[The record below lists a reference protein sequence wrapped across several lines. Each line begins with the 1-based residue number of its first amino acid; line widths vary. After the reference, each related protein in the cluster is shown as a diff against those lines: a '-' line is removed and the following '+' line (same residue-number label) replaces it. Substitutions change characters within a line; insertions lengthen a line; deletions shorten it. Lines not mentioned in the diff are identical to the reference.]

1 MKKIVNFSTI
11 PEIIEEAKQGKMFIL
26 IDDENR
32 ENEGDL
38 VIPAQKC
45 NASHINF
52 MATFGRG
59 LICLALTEK
68 RINQLE
74 LSLMSG
80 NNQSKNKTAFT
91 VSIEAKEGISTGIS
105 AYDRAKT
112 IEVAINPNLGK
123 ENLVSPG
130 HIFPLKAQ
138 NGGVLVRAGHTEA
151 SVDLATLA
159 NLNPS
164 AVICEIMS
172 DDGTMARLPQLLQ
185 FAYKHKLKIA
195 TIADLIEYRRKNEKL
210 IELVANH
217 DFNHSIGKNFLA
229 KIYRNILD
237 GVEHIAFI
245 KGNITTTEPIL
256 VRMHHL
262 NIVND
267 CFNWL
272 DNPKNNSLNK
282 AFKKIAKAGCGVI
295 VVVRQP
301 TESISDFFN
310 LAKQKNNSANILR
323 NYGIGAQIL
332 ADLQIK
338 NLILLSN
345 NKQSVIGLEGYEI
358 KISGYRKL
366 Y

>member
-1 MKKIVNFSTI
+1 MQKIINLSTI

-38 VIPAQKC
+38 VMPAQKC
-45 NASHINF
+45 TAQHINF

-59 LICLALTEK
+59 LICLALTAK
-68 RINQLE
+68 RVKQLE
-74 LSLMSG
+74 LSLMSS

-112 IEVAINPNLGK
+112 IEVAIDSALSK
-123 ENLVSPG
+123 ESLVSPG
-130 HIFPLKAQ
+130 HIFPLQAEE
-138 NGGVLVRAGHTEA
+138 GGVLVRAGHTEA
-151 SVDLATLA
+151 SVDLAILA

-164 AVICEIMS
+164 AVICEIMN
-172 DDGTMARLPQLLQ
+172 DDGTMARLPQLLK
-185 FAYKHKLKIA
+185 FAHKHKLKIA

-210 IELVANH
+210 IEMVASY
-217 DFNHSIGKNFLA
+217 DFNHSVGGCFVA

-237 GVEHIAFI
+237 GVEHIAFV
-245 KGNITTTEPIL
+245 KGDISKNSSTL

-282 AFKKIAKAGCGVI
+282 AFKKIAKAGSGVV

-310 LAKQKNNSANILR
+310 LTKQHNNSAHILR

-338 NLILLSN
+338 DLILLSN
-345 NKQSVIGLEGYEI
+345 NKQSVIGLEGYNI

>member
-1 MKKIVNFSTI
+1 MKKNINLSTI
-11 PEIIEEAKQGKMFIL
+11 PEIIEEAKNGKMFIL

-45 NASHINF
+45 TASHINF

-59 LICLALTEK
+59 LICLALAQK

-74 LSLMSG
+74 LPLMSS
-80 NNQSKNKTAFT
+80 NNQSRNKTAFT

-112 IEVAINPNLGK
+112 IEVAINPALGK
-123 ENLVSPG
+123 ESLVSPG
-130 HIFPLKAQ
+130 HIFPLQAEK
-138 NGGVLVRAGHTEA
+138 GGVLVRAGHTEA
-151 SVDLATLA
+151 SVDLAILA

-164 AVICEIMS
+164 AVICEIMNN
-172 DDGTMARLPQLLQ
+172 DGTMARLPQLLK
-185 FAYKHKLKIA
+185 FAAKHKLKIA

-210 IELVANH
+210 IELIATYE
-217 DFNHSIGKNFLA
+217 FNHSIGGQFMA
-229 KIYRNILD
+229 KIYRNSLD
-237 GVEHIAFI
+237 GIEHIAFV
-245 KGNITTTEPIL
+245 KGDINTHKSTL

-267 CFNWL
+267 CFNWA

-282 AFKKIAKAGCGVI
+282 AFKKIAKANSGVI

-310 LAKQKNNSANILR
+310 LTKSKNSSANILR

-338 NLILLSN
+338 DLILLSN
-345 NKQSVIGLEGYEI
+345 YKQSVIGLEGYEI